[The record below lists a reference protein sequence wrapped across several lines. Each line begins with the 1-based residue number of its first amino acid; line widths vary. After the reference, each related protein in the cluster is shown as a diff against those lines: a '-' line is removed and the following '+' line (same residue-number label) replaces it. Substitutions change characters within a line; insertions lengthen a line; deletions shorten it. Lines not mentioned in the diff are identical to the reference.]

1 MKFIY
6 PVIFY
11 FKLFPIL
18 IFGWFKVLLRG
29 LSRLG
34 MYWSSLGRVEKA
46 LFVFLFLQMFFS
58 LRPWLVYKINFT
70 GEAETVKVSAKLNL
84 YSVILSVSAFFISAF
99 YHEKWKKTILG
110 IFQGLN
116 VLLFSAGLLFPSKI
130 FSDFIEKSDYGFS
143 PNLYLFAAFSALSAL
158 SVGWYFKTES

>member
-6 PVIFY
+6 PVLFY

-29 LSRLG
+29 LSRLW
-34 MYWSSLGRVEKA
+34 MHWSSLSTVEKA
-46 LFVFLFLQMFFS
+46 LFLFLFLQMFFS

-70 GEAETVKVSAKLNL
+70 GEAETVRVSAKLNL
-84 YSVILSVSAFFISAF
+84 YFVILSVGAFCISAF
-99 YHEKWKKTILG
+99 YHEKWKKMILG

-116 VLLFSAGLLFPSKI
+116 VLLFSAGFLFPSKI
-130 FSDFIEKSDYGFS
+130 FSDFMQRTDYGFS
-143 PNLYLFAAFSALSAL
+143 PNLYLFAAFLVCSSL